1 MIFYECKQSVRSD
14 TNYNICNN
22 INGNS
27 CNHECTVNRY
37 RFTFE
42 GRFTRRF
49 SHFCRFYLNLFVLLL
64 TCSFL
69 YLVRWTFMN
78 AYQIGELSIGL
89 LVIFVIMSV
98 LAVSFIQKTK
108 FANTYG
114 ILTFIVGVSTIVT
127 FVLSVGIPKI
137 WKELR

>member
-49 SHFCRFYLNLFVLLL
+49 SRFCRFYLNLFVLLL

-69 YLVRWTFMN
+69 YLARWTFMN

-114 ILTFIVGVSTIVT
+114 ILTFIVVVSTIVT